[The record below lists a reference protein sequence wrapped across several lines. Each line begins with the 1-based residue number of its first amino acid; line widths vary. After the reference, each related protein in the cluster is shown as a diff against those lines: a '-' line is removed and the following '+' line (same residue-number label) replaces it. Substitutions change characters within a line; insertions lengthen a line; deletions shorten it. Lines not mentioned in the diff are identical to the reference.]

1 MVISHM
7 YSATSQLEKRTHAL
21 PAYTEDEK
29 SCFDLSSLYVH
40 SLPLLTYIS
49 SLLFLPVSSA
59 VINLSRELKLYVGM
73 CLSFQWIPKIA
84 DHDGMAETTHQLPSC
99 SLKISR
105 SPKNNYL
112 IFNSIEWF
120 CLSLNNTNLKSY
132 SLCSFVY
139 LASLLKWFVGVIY
152 FSV

>member
-1 MVISHM
+1 MVISHILCYFPTGKDASM
-7 YSATSQLEKRTHAL
+7 HSLH
-21 PAYTEDEK
+21 TEDEK
-29 SCFDLSSLYVH
+29 ICFDLSSLYVH
-40 SLPLLTYIS
+40 LSTSAYIS
-49 SLLFLPVSSA
+49 LLYYSCPVSSA

-84 DHDGMAETTHQLPSC
+84 DHDGMAETTHQLPSG

-120 CLSLNNTNLKSY
+120 CLSLNNMNLKSY
-132 SLCSFVY
+132 SLCSFVPGFFH
-139 LASLLKWFVGVIY
+139 SNGFVRVIY